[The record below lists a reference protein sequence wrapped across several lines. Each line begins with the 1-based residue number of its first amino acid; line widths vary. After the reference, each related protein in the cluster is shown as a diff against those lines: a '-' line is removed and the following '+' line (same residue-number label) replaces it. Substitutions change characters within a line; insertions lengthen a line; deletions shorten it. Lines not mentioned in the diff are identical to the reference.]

1 MRPEVNNVL
10 LSVLEEKILVLP
22 PESNRVEYLKV
33 SPQFRA
39 IFTSNP
45 EEYCGV
51 HTDDAQKLASTTHL
65 STSSEAYQ
73 TFVLE
78 F

>member
-1 MRPEVNNVL
+1 MTTSLREKSSPNNNRLEKELETLEACRAQIQTRLQQLALSLGIPVNT
-10 LSVLEEKILVLP
+10 P
-22 PESNRVEYLKV
+22 
-33 SPQFRA
+33 A
-39 IFTSNP
+39 GT
-45 EEYCGV
+45 
-51 HTDDAQKLASTTHL
+51 TDDAQKLASTTHL